1 MRNTCLCLLH
11 ALLVFALVYGALGL
25 AAPGVQ
31 AQDATPDTPPPAAL
45 PPDQMPDQ
53 VDEEF
58 EIEPMPD
65 LSPWIKR
72 VRLNVT
78 QDAYIASG
86 RPDANLGGL
95 AHMNMGYQLAPGEQA
110 VRPVMQF
117 DLNGIPSKAR
127 VQSAR
132 LNFYQYQTV
141 PTGLG
146 NTNIVGRKMVAPW
159 GEHSITWHN
168 ARYDG
173 GSTGLGSVTASTGW
187 QVLDLH
193 AILQSWVNG
202 QANYGVV
209 LTGNEVASAT
219 HLRSFRTREA
229 GGGTAPFV
237 DVEYICDTKT
247 PLSNVV
253 HPLPTYAKASFTV
266 TWSGE
271 DRAPSHCT
279 PSGLHSFDL
288 EYRVGSSGTWHKLN
302 KGRYPVAQMSDS
314 VHHGSDGE
322 TIYIRWRGLDNVGNK
337 ENYGNAETHTTVDS
351 LPPQTAMTPLPP
363 FTTATS
369 FTIQWS
375 GTDHVSGVADYDV
388 EYRLLMPGADS
399 SWTRLLTG
407 VTETSHLFTGAAEG
421 GIYEF
426 RTRARDNAG
435 NEGVFPETAQAS
447 TTIDLNPHAI
457 VDPFN
462 PPILKPTAPV
472 TETFTVHWTGYAV
485 GGATITEYQ
494 LFYNYNGE
502 GWKEWTTFPGTETQ
516 AQFPY
521 LSMSMGDGVYQFEAT
536 ATDSAGHTKP
546 RTDTPEATMIV
557 DLADKIHPGAY
568 LPVVH
573 R

>member
-1 MRNTCLCLLH
+1 MRNTGLCLLH
-11 ALLVFALVYGALGL
+11 GLLVLALVLGALGL
-25 AAPGVQ
+25 ATPAVQ
-31 AQDATPDTPPPAAL
+31 AQDATPDAPPAAAL
-45 PPDQMPDQ
+45 PDQ
-53 VDEEF
+53 VEEEF

-65 LSPWIKR
+65 LSPWVKR
-72 VRLNVT
+72 VRLSVT
-78 QDAYIASG
+78 QDAYISSG

-95 AHMNMGYQLAPGEQA
+95 PQMNMGYQLGGEQA

-132 LNFYQYQTV
+132 LYLYQYQMLPADGST
-141 PTGLG
+141 TGV
-146 NTNIVGRKMVAPW
+146 VGRKMVAPW

-173 GSTGLGSVTASTGW
+173 GSTGLGSVTPAIGW

-219 HLRSFRTREA
+219 HMRSFRTREA
-229 GGGTAPFV
+229 GGGTAPYV

-253 HPLPTYAKASFTV
+253 HPLPAYSKASFTV
-266 TWSGE
+266 TWSGD

-288 EYRVGSSGTWHKLN
+288 EYRIGSSGTWHKLN
-302 KGRYPVAQMSDS
+302 KGRYPVAQMSDT
-314 VHHGSDGE
+314 VHHGGDGE

-337 ENYGNAETHTTVDS
+337 ENFGDAETHTTIDS
-351 LPPQTAMTPLPP
+351 LPPRTAMTPLPP

-375 GTDHVSGVADYDV
+375 GTDPVSGVADYDV

-399 SWTRLLTG
+399 SWMRLLTG

-502 GWKEWTTFPGTETQ
+502 GWKEWATFPGTETQ

-546 RTDTPEATMIV
+546 RTDTAEATMIV
-557 DLADKIHPGAY
+557 DLADKIQPGAY
-568 LPVVH
+568 LPLIH
-573 R
+573 H